1 MKKMMIAL
9 LLAAVSLQ
17 LAAQGG
23 ASYLKELVAGNRVT
37 FNYNLGVKGKAPVVM
52 SGKAVI
58 DGDCYSVCGNGVE
71 MYCDGTTKWT
81 VDREAKEVYIESS
94 EGTRD
99 FLADPSAWIDNVKDL
114 KVSGSTASGTYYNQA
129 QDINLSFKF
138 TSISPSPFSG
148 STVGFVFDTG
158 SLGSDW
164 VITDLR

>member
-1 MKKMMIAL
+1 MKRMMIAL
-9 LLAAVSLQ
+9 LLVAVSLQ

-23 ASYLKELVAGNRVT
+23 ASYLKELVSGNRVT

-58 DGDCYSVCGNGVE
+58 DGDCYSVCGNGLE
-71 MYCDGTTKWT
+71 MYCDGATKWT

-94 EGTRD
+94 AGTRD

-114 KVSGSTASGTYYNQA
+114 KVSGSTASGTYYNQD
-129 QDINLSFKF
+129 QDVTMSFKF

-148 STVGFVFDTG
+148 STEGFVFDP
-158 SLGSDW
+158 SVLGSEW